1 MDTIRSVTLLLS
13 TIVQSVLPHLQH
25 TVVSLGICSDSS
37 SFITLDVNHKSYSR
51 YYCNEIRFWLKCFP
65 FSLGF
70 LWFPILEC
78 SITCLNFLEHSCFFG
93 GLHIWTP
100 IHALALLLDSLV
112 CYICLVCVFFAKF
125 SHHHTCS
132 FRVSSVIS

>member
-1 MDTIRSVTLLLS
+1 MCRCVSQCVTVFSLRIR
-13 TIVQSVLPHLQH
+13 PHCQ
-25 TVVSLGICSDSS
+25 
-37 SFITLDVNHKSYSR
+37 NYSR

-132 FRVSSVIS
+132 FRVSSVISHPSPPFHAHACALSLGVVSVPFS